1 MSMTGTKVRVPLLS
15 LDPCS
20 MYPWCISMSR
30 EPMALPDM
38 SSKAIGMLP
47 PRCDVL
53 ICQHADCT
61 SIAFVSLSAQV
72 PGLFDLPE
80 LTRGGGWEARERT
93 GRLGSVPRV

>member
-1 MSMTGTKVRVPLLS
+1 
-15 LDPCS
+15 
-20 MYPWCISMSR
+20 MSR

-47 PRCDVL
+47 PRGDVL

-80 LTRGGGWEARERT
+80 LTRGGGRDARERT
-93 GRLGSVPRV
+93 SRLGACVRIQWSRRQALIQHYSTC